1 MHIGF
6 LTLLILILKTAIITR
21 GEKTEYHDYLI
32 VCPPSVRSFR
42 KLVSLRD
49 ESSWPKGGQLGVEEL
64 GRVTH
69 FSRRQQS
76 DPTAAAATTWIGVQ
90 RRDPSS
96 VAVV

>member
-1 MHIGF
+1 MHISF

-49 ESSWPKGGQLGVEEL
+49 ESSWPKGVEEL
-64 GRVTH
+64 SRVTH
-69 FSRRQQS
+69 LSRRQQS
-76 DPTAAAATTWIGVQ
+76 DPTAAATTWIGVQ